1 MDGLHILVLAGRR
14 DGDAAVAALGNVSHK
29 ALLPVGGVPMLE
41 RVLDVLHREVPDAPL
56 AVIIDDAAGVEDL
69 LNRYRAVR
77 LEPAKS
83 PSLSVT
89 GAQARFDAPFLVVTA
104 DHALLSG
111 EMVRYFLGHIPHGAD
126 GVVALAR
133 RDTIEAQ
140 YKTRRTY
147 WRFADAAYSG
157 CNLFYL
163 SRNSSSAV
171 TFWRQLEADRKKPWR
186 VVRRLGMGTLLAFL
200 LGWLSLPAALTRLS
214 KVTGASLGFV
224 DMPFAEAAIDVDKPD
239 DLFLAETILATRDDG
254 EAVATP

>member
-14 DGDAAVAALGNVSHK
+14 DGDAAVAAMGDVSHK

-41 RVLDVLHREVPDAPL
+41 RVLDVLHREVPDAPV
-56 AVIIDDAAGVEDL
+56 AVIIDDAPGVEEL
-69 LNRYRAVR
+69 LSRYGATR

-89 GAQARFDAPFLVVTA
+89 GAQARFDAPFLLVTA
-104 DHALLSG
+104 DHALLTG
-111 EMVRYFLGHIPHGAD
+111 EMVRHFLNHIPQGAD

-133 RDTIEAQ
+133 RETIEAQ

-163 SRNSSSAV
+163 SRTSSPAV
-171 TFWRQLEADRKKPWR
+171 TFWRQLEADRKRPWR
-186 VVRRLGMGTLLAFL
+186 VVRRLGVGMLLAFL
-200 LGWLSLPAALTRLS
+200 FRILSLPMALRRLS
-214 KVTGASLGFV
+214 KVTGAQLGFV
-224 DMPFAEAAIDVDKPD
+224 DMPFAEAAIDVDKPE
-239 DLFLAETILATRDDG
+239 DLFLAETILAARD
-254 EAVATP
+254 EQNAVSVP